1 MSNVK
6 KVVLAYSGGLDTSI
20 IIPWLK
26 EHYGGAEV
34 IAFCGDVGQGDD
46 YEAVTAKAL
55 KTGASKCIVR
65 DLREEFVRDYCYK
78 ALSAG
83 AIYEDR
89 YLLGT
94 ALARPLLAYHQ
105 VQVALEE
112 GADALSH
119 GATGK
124 GNDQVRF
131 DLLANGETFLT
142 GTADESGEGLERLTA
157 LEYTIEGYGVSLDID
172 AELRGG
178 GDDDPIV
185 QAAERLRRALS
196 TRTGGQVDV
205 SVRVDPSLLGG
216 VIAKVG
222 DLISVRHC
230 VRSDTPDNVVRAVLG
245 EGLPVPSRLLERNL
259 IVTSACGICGER
271 TVESLSKEGC
281 ERVPIEEDA
290 FRPEAIRRA
299 LASLEESQAWFRHTG
314 GTHGA
319 ALFDEAGELLLHRED
334 VGRHNALDK
343 LVGAWLRDASTS
355 GFVVVSSR
363 ASFELVQKTVRAG
376 FPMIVAVGAASSLAV
391 EMARRFDL
399 TLVGFARE
407 SRFNVYSNGERIALE
422 ANEPTF
428 VQVEA
433 G

>member
-1 MSNVK
+1 MARTPVAST
-6 KVVLAYSGGLDTSI
+6 KVERIERQRREETSDLVAVEEPLQIILEHGEAHARRETPLAMTMRTPGHD
-20 IIPWLK
+20 
-26 EHYGGAEV
+26 
-34 IAFCGDVGQGDD
+34 
-46 YEAVTAKAL
+46 
-55 KTGASKCIVR
+55 R
-65 DLREEFVRDYCYK
+65 DLV
-78 ALSAG
+78 
-83 AIYEDR
+83 
-89 YLLGT
+89 
-94 ALARPLLAYHQ
+94 
-105 VQVALEE
+105 
-112 GADALSH
+112 
-119 GATGK
+119 TG
-124 GNDQVRF
+124 
-131 DLLANGETFLT
+131 FL
-142 GTADESGEGLERLTA
+142 
-157 LEYTIEGYGVSLDID
+157 Y
-172 AELRGG
+172 AE
-178 GDDDPIV
+178 
-185 QAAERLRRALS
+185 
-196 TRTGGQVDV
+196 
-205 SVRVDPSLLGG
+205 G

-230 VRSDTPDNVVRAVLG
+230 VRSDTPDNVVRAVLR